1 MHPALSV
8 IFFTTLSGA
17 GLGLLALVASI
28 FAVAPLPLSREYALT
43 PWVAG
48 VVLLCL
54 GLFASLMH
62 LGQPQRAWRALS
74 QWRSSWLSREGV
86 SAILTLMLSA
96 ASMACVWSGRAD
108 ALAQIMYLTC
118 AASAAL
124 TVLCTARIY
133 DTLKPI
139 AAWYNA
145 WVLPAYALHALLS
158 GGVWLWALLSL
169 AQWPLASR
177 WAAALLVCAVL
188 AWLVRMMLWR
198 HADAPTAPDTGAAT
212 GLAALGRVRGFEAPH
227 TESNYLLREMGYVL
241 ARKHA
246 RRLRGI
252 AVLLAYV
259 VPAAVAVLALWRPQI
274 VAGLAWPTLIVL
286 TVGLFVERWLFF
298 AQARH
303 AVVAYYPEARG

>member
-17 GLGLLALVASI
+17 GLGLLALTALV
-28 FAVAPLPLSREYALT
+28 FAVAPLPLSREYALI
-43 PWVAG
+43 PWAAG
-48 VVLLCL
+48 VVLLGL

-86 SAILTLMLSA
+86 TAILTLMLSA

-108 ALAQIMYLTC
+108 ALAQAIYLAC

-133 DTLKPI
+133 DTLKTI

-169 AQWPLASR
+169 AQWPLAGN
-177 WAAALLVCAVL
+177 WAAALLVCAL
-188 AWLVRMMLWR
+188 LSWLVREMLWR
-198 HADAPTAPDTGAAT
+198 HAHAPVAPNTGAAT
-212 GLAALGRVRGFEAPH
+212 GLAALGQVRGFEAPH

-246 RRLRGI
+246 RRLRII

-259 VPAAVAVLALWRPQI
+259 VPAMVSALALLRPQA
-274 VAGLAWPTLIVL
+274 VAGLAWPTLVAL
-286 TVGLFVERWLFF
+286 SLGLFVERWLFF

-303 AVVAYYPEARG
+303 VVVAYYPQARG